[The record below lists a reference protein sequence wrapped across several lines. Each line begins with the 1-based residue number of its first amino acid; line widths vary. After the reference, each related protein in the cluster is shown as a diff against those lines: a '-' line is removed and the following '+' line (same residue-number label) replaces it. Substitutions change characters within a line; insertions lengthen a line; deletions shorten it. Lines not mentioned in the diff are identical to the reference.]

1 MSKNF
6 PHDNIYS
13 ILGKLDALKP
23 TAQEKHD
30 ATVKQIYESVEAQ
43 GSILKGLRDVSSTEQ
58 RLAEQ
63 FAAEGKDQGKPG
75 KTFAKIAKSA
85 GEHYGSAEAGKRVAG
100 AVKAKLAKAGKL
112 EEKWGTEMHTAEK
125 DKGMFKGKTQDE
137 LKSQLAK
144 LKASGPHE
152 KGSDAYKKQNQIE
165 FALRAKHKFGKVG
178 EQNMGPGTGG
188 MEEDYASMGT
198 GIGAQ
203 GGVVGEESL
212 DEKAPPGMEA
222 MVMKLKKEYPGEPE
236 KAFAT
241 AWSIYNKK
249 HGKAEESREVC
260 DECSM
265 HEDPQEEFEEG
276 IHIGSYG
283 TEYYGTKDFTGDDE
297 DTAKSTEKK
306 GRGRPTKASTG
317 EKTSQERMPWGGNP
331 PKDKYKPDPK
341 GRVHSISDKSRN
353 PDADAA
359 FARDEKLAKHSK
371 AGRMGIKESVDSVE
385 RRLLEGLNF
394 KRMAE
399 ETHQSV
405 DELMSELQ
413 KDIMDYKA
421 TGHCSEILKDFLQVH
436 SHAKKQMAD
445 ESAMEAAAQRPSP
458 VVPAGGIHGRYP
470 DPMSARDQRTKMN
483 PPRSLEETDPLE
495 EELNKLAE
503 LAGLRVAD
511 EGNAFTGK
519 LKATSKGDTFD
530 LDGKEYTDTST
541 LDEEPNEGNA
551 FGKAVRDA
559 KADGVQP
566 GEKVTVGGKEY
577 AVREAQELV
586 AMLRVAG
593 LDTRQLEEAIEK
605 ATKSDESC
613 PTCDCDPCK
622 CDEEKVDE
630 DKIPVDGDKAT
641 EEELANAPDEEY
653 LSMKASTMNPGEADS
668 GEKQMNPDRPTF
680 KNGDN
685 ALSKPPV
692 RESVIGL
699 ESKLAAEYES
709 IKKVS

>member
-6 PHDNIYS
+6 PNDNIYS
-13 ILGKLDALKP
+13 ILGKLDALKSTP
-23 TAQEKHD
+23 EETRMSL
-30 ATVKQIYESVEAQ
+30 VKEIRESVEAQ
-43 GSILKGLRDVSSTEQ
+43 GSIIDGVDAVQ
-58 RLAEQ
+58 ARLAEQ
-63 FAAEGKDQGKPG
+63 FAAEGDITRTLG
-75 KTFAKIAKSA
+75 KTVHRSTDAYGGGEDRNRGVEFAKQKHHADLTKVDKTRTK
-85 GEHYGSAEAGKRVAG
+85 E
-100 AVKAKLAKAGKL
+100 L
-112 EEKWGTEMHTAEK
+112 E
-125 DKGMFKGKTQDE
+125 KGMDV
-137 LKSQLAK
+137 
-144 LKASGPHE
+144 H
-152 KGSDAYKKQNQIE
+152 I
-165 FALRAKHKFGKVG
+165 

-198 GIGAQ
+198 GMGTQ
-203 GGVVGEESL
+203 GGVVET
-212 DEKAPPGMEA
+212 APPGMEA

-249 HGKAEESREVC
+249 HGKTEESREVC

-276 IHIGSYG
+276 IHIGKYG

-297 DTAKSTEKK
+297 DTAKAKSTEKK

-405 DELMSELQ
+405 DALMSELQ

-436 SHAKKQMAD
+436 SHAKKQMSD
-445 ESAMEAAAQRPSP
+445 ESAMEAAAQQPSP
-458 VVPAGGIHGRYP
+458 VAPAGGIHGRYP
-470 DPMSARDQRTKMN
+470 DPMSVRDQQSKMN

-503 LAGLRVAD
+503 LAGLRIAD

-519 LKATSKGDTFD
+519 LKDTTKGDRFD
-530 LDGKEYTDTST
+530 LGGKEYTDTST

-559 KADGVQP
+559 KADGIQP

-605 ATKSDESC
+605 ATQKDLDNIESQDREHEIGNDYDE
-613 PTCDCDPCK
+613 
-622 CDEEKVDE
+622 VQE
-630 DKIPVDGDKAT
+630 DKISIDGDDEST

-653 LSMKASTMNPGEADS
+653 LSMKASTMNPGEADP

-692 RESVIGL
+692 RESVVEL
-699 ESKLAAEYES
+699 ESKLAAEYKS